1 MCSIGKQRIVSRS
14 RLMLGLCFAIASG
27 TGMLARQAF
36 AGASPAV
43 ASGNAIPG
51 LVGATRVPTVKQDSK
66 IELSF
71 FGRSEAVMGMSF
83 DPTGRYLAIL
93 VWGHK
98 GSAVIVWDLKEN
110 RRQTR
115 IDDLGFNSA
124 IGPGNSLQWTP
135 DGKFLTFGG
144 SGGKYPIPF
153 WDPMS
158 GKLAKLSADH
168 VIGSPLKFNRNGTAA
183 VTALPPI
190 GALAKHIRIYDTVT
204 WESRDLS
211 TDPIKPESVGWTE
224 DGRILVVGAWQSA
237 VKKKDPATARDEIG
251 TANTLFKPQDEVAQ
265 LIDPSGHLPT
275 RTRLIRASEPRMM
288 MINGTDHAY
297 YSSGC
302 LSLPFLLS
310 DASGVIFIA
319 GVGDVINATTFES
332 RSYAPSSDFGP
343 RSLPNAVAENNIA
356 VSPDGRYLY
365 WISALPRGEQPNIVM
380 MDTQTG
386 KPMTSFGAGR
396 WGIAIRP
403 DGKLLAVGEGGSIEF
418 FSIN

>member
-1 MCSIGKQRIVSRS
+1 
-14 RLMLGLCFAIASG
+14 
-27 TGMLARQAF
+27 
-36 AGASPAV
+36 
-43 ASGNAIPG
+43 
-51 LVGATRVPTVKQDSK
+51 
-66 IELSF
+66 
-71 FGRSEAVMGMSF
+71 MSF

-93 VWGHK
+93 VWSNK
-98 GSAVIVWDLKEN
+98 GSAIIVWDLKEN

-135 DGKFLTFGG
+135 DGKFLT
-144 SGGKYPIPF
+144 SGGGGGKSPIPF

-168 VIGSPLKFNRNGTAA
+168 VIGSPLKFNRSGTEA

-224 DGRILVVGAWQSA
+224 DGRILMVGQWQLA
-237 VKKKDPATARDEIG
+237 VDEKAPTKALDGLG
-251 TANTLFKPQDEVAQ
+251 TATTLFKPQDEVAQ
-265 LIDPSGHLPT
+265 LIDPSGHVPT
-275 RTRLIRASEPRMM
+275 RTRLIRASEPRMVK
-288 MINGTDHAY
+288 INGNDHTY

-302 LSLPFLLS
+302 LSLPFLFS

-319 GVGDVINATTFES
+319 GVGNVINATTFEA
-332 RSYAPSSDFGP
+332 RSYAPSPDFGP
-343 RSLPNAVAENNIA
+343 RSLPNGMSENNMAI
-356 VSPDGRYLY
+356 SPDGQYLY
-365 WISALPRGEQPNIVM
+365 WISALPRGEQPNIAL

-386 KPMTSFGAGR
+386 KPIKWFGAGR
-396 WGIAIRP
+396 TGVAIRP
-403 DGKLLAVGEGGSIEF
+403 DGKLLAVGEGGSIELF
-418 FSIN
+418 NIN